1 MACGAA
7 AGAWHSTP
15 RAPVRVYADIDLDR
29 FGQERHQFDAGGHYV
44 RPDVFTLKVN
54 IRAQELVHFQPWRLA
69 PPAAVAA
76 ST

>member
-29 FGQERHQFDAGGHYV
+29 FGQECHQFDADGHYA

-54 IRAQELVHFQPWRLA
+54 IRAQELGFRPWRLA